1 VENIFIILQQF
12 IQETMYQILSES
24 PYFLQNIQKTCWYLF
39 GHAVLLFYSQRG
51 ARSQYSNV
59 MLNTAEITVSR
70 FVM

>member
-1 VENIFIILQQF
+1 
-12 IQETMYQILSES
+12 MYQILSES